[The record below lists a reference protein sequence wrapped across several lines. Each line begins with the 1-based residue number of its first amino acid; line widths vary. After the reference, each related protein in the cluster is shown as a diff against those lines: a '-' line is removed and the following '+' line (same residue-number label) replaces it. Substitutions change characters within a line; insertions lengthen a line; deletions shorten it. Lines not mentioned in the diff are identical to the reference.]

1 MFLSKTK
8 RVSGRNV
15 RCFWQK
21 HPMFFGEMSYVFWRN
36 ILCFSGIA
44 VDKSFAYFGIYSLQ
58 ELELYKS
65 DYRYITFIQVN
76 KNRLTGE
83 SKDSRAIG
91 SFVSSAILGCGVVYT
106 ILGASLSSSDN
117 PDDADTGG
125 ALVGVGIGFD
135 IAGLIGYMITAGIKV
150 NTKVSYDGDFD
161 IFIYDTQEKKILR
174 RENVTVSEHDT
185 IFTGFYEEK
194 DFPKVANYFSVQVY
208 NAILKKYVE
217 LGNWLAWLEKSGENA
232 SSSVETTTPND
243 AIEAT
248 SELETENTENP

>member
-1 MFLSKTK
+1 M
-8 RVSGRNV
+8 RN
-15 RCFWQK
+15 
-21 HPMFFGEMSYVFWRN
+21 
-36 ILCFSGIA
+36 
-44 VDKSFAYFGIYSLQ
+44 
-58 ELELYKS
+58 
-65 DYRYITFIQVN
+65 
-76 KNRLTGE
+76 
-83 SKDSRAIG
+83 
-91 SFVSSAILGCGVVYT
+91 
-106 ILGASLSSSDN
+106 
-117 PDDADTGG
+117 TGG

-217 LGNWLAWLEKSGENA
+217 LGNWLAWLEKSGEDA

-243 AIEAT
+243 AIETT